1 VVITAEFLVIV
12 GVFLATMTY
21 VFVRGGAVEA
31 EKQARFKKSATDTD

>member
-1 VVITAEFLVIV
+1 MVITTGFLVIV

-31 EKQARFKKSATDTD
+31 EKRASFKKSTTDTD